1 MILDVFKQ
9 LCIKYSTAFYH
20 AWCARK
26 KQPNFHRKKEEID
39 FLPAHL
45 ELIEKPISNL
55 PKWSA
60 RLIIIFI
67 VIILIWSIFAKID
80 IVVVARG
87 KTNLY
92 GKSKVI
98 QSIETSVV
106 ESIKVRNGD
115 KVKKGQILVEL
126 SGLGSNSDFT
136 QSIELLQSLKLSK
149 LRNQALIKGIEE
161 RKVPSIDRKAA
172 LSFGIP
178 NDKIIKAEQLLG
190 NQYATWYMQDSQL
203 RSILRQKES
212 EKLSI
217 KSQIIKLSK
226 LNKLNQ
232 KKLRDSKKLVH
243 KHFISKHAYYQ
254 QKAEEI
260 QSKNDLSSQSA
271 QLRKINAAIEEAKQ
285 NILINTQVLKRD
297 TMDTLRKDDD
307 QLQQIANQVEKFTQ
321 RKKWLTLTSPVDGTV
336 QELSITTQGGVVTAA
351 QKVMVI
357 VPDKDSI
364 EIEATIENKDIG
376 FIRPGQKVV
385 IKIDSFPYTRYGF
398 ITGELTHVSYDAIK
412 DEKLGLVFSCIINL
426 DRNYLT
432 IQGKKV
438 YLKSGLAVTAEIK
451 TGKRRVIDYLL
462 SPLRTE
468 INSSFRER

>member
-1 MILDVFKQ
+1 
-9 LCIKYSTAFYH
+9 
-20 AWCARK
+20 
-26 KQPNFHRKKEEID
+26 
-39 FLPAHL
+39 
-45 ELIEKPISNL
+45 
-55 PKWSA
+55 
-60 RLIIIFI
+60 
-67 VIILIWSIFAKID
+67 
-80 IVVVARG
+80 
-87 KTNLY
+87 
-92 GKSKVI
+92 
-98 QSIETSVV
+98 
-106 ESIKVRNGD
+106 
-115 KVKKGQILVEL
+115 
-126 SGLGSNSDFT
+126 
-136 QSIELLQSLKLSK
+136 
-149 LRNQALIKGIEE
+149 
-161 RKVPSIDRKAA
+161 
-172 LSFGIP
+172 
-178 NDKIIKAEQLLG
+178 
-190 NQYATWYMQDSQL
+190 
-203 RSILRQKES
+203 
-212 EKLSI
+212 
-217 KSQIIKLSK
+217 
-226 LNKLNQ
+226 
-232 KKLRDSKKLVH
+232 
-243 KHFISKHAYYQ
+243 
-254 QKAEEI
+254 
-260 QSKNDLSSQSA
+260 
-271 QLRKINAAIEEAKQ
+271 
-285 NILINTQVLKRD
+285 
-297 TMDTLRKDDD
+297 MDTLRKDDD

-364 EIEATIENKDIG
+364 EIEAAIENKDIG

>member
-20 AWCARK
+20 AWHARK

-136 QSIELLQSLKLSK
+136 QSI
-149 LRNQALIKGIEE
+149 
-161 RKVPSIDRKAA
+161 
-172 LSFGIP
+172 
-178 NDKIIKAEQLLG
+178 
-190 NQYATWYMQDSQL
+190 
-203 RSILRQKES
+203 
-212 EKLSI
+212 
-217 KSQIIKLSK
+217 
-226 LNKLNQ
+226 
-232 KKLRDSKKLVH
+232 
-243 KHFISKHAYYQ
+243 
-254 QKAEEI
+254 
-260 QSKNDLSSQSA
+260 
-271 QLRKINAAIEEAKQ
+271 
-285 NILINTQVLKRD
+285 
-297 TMDTLRKDDD
+297 
-307 QLQQIANQVEKFTQ
+307 
-321 RKKWLTLTSPVDGTV
+321 
-336 QELSITTQGGVVTAA
+336 
-351 QKVMVI
+351 
-357 VPDKDSI
+357 
-364 EIEATIENKDIG
+364 
-376 FIRPGQKVV
+376 
-385 IKIDSFPYTRYGF
+385 
-398 ITGELTHVSYDAIK
+398 
-412 DEKLGLVFSCIINL
+412 
-426 DRNYLT
+426 
-432 IQGKKV
+432 
-438 YLKSGLAVTAEIK
+438 
-451 TGKRRVIDYLL
+451 
-462 SPLRTE
+462 
-468 INSSFRER
+468 